1 MELEQIQ
8 NGAEITMKVSGKLT
22 AGTAEEFGALI
33 SDALTKT
40 SHLVLDFQAV
50 SYVASA
56 GLRVLVASQK
66 KLDAAG
72 GTMMLRNL
80 KSDVLEVFQIT
91 GLDTVLTIE

>member
-8 NGAEITMKVSGKLT
+8 NGEEITVKVSGKLT
-22 AGTAEEFGALI
+22 AGTAEEFGVVVT
-33 SDALTKT
+33 DALTKT
-40 SHLVLDFQAV
+40 SHLVLDFQEL

-66 KLDAAG
+66 KLNTAG
-72 GTMMLRNL
+72 GTLVLRNL